1 MAEFNRIAA
10 TNLLAQLLTAIPH
23 TGGEDDPTFSMSEI
37 TSAGD
42 AVETVV
48 HLDSGDAY
56 RVRVEWLRDQS
67 P

>member
-10 TNLLAQLLTAIPH
+10 TSLLAQLLTAIPH
-23 TGGEDDPTFSMSEI
+23 KGGEDDPTFSASEF
-37 TSAGD
+37 TSDGD
-42 AVETVV
+42 AIETVI
-48 HLDSGDAY
+48 HLDSGDSY